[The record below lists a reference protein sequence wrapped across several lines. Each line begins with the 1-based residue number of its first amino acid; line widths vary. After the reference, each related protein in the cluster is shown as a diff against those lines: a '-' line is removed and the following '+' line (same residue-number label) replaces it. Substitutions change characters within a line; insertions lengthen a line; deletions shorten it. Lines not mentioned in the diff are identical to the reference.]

1 MSNIQ
6 SIETYTEIAKAFTL
20 ERFNQ
25 PLDIPIVINNRRRS
39 MSGCFIYK
47 RKGLE
52 ERKSHLRIE
61 LVTKKMKSHEEVVEI
76 LKHEL
81 CHWYCYTNHLDF
93 SDGDVDFERVLYEQ
107 GVTSTHF
114 GYQNKARSEFIQQ
127 NTINGNLKKHGFTN
141 VQYKKADAQKVLK
154 IIKDTNHSIAR
165 SFFFNE
171 DSCERAKDVYLE
183 GQYIG
188 TIIKDYN
195 GFVSLYDIDCE
206 PKDVRNLIYRRRKDL
221 VQELIY
227 DYQTKQKATA

>member
-6 SIETYTEIAKAFTL
+6 SIKTYTEIAKAFTL

-47 RKGLE
+47 RKGLK

-61 LVTKKMKSHEEVVEI
+61 LVTKNMKSHEEVVET

-93 SDGDVDFERVLYEQ
+93 SDGDIDFERVLYEQ

-154 IIKDTNHSIAR
+154 IIKDTDHSIAR

-206 PKDVRNLIYRRRKDL
+206 PKDVRNLIYKRRKDL

>member
-61 LVTKKMKSHEEVVEI
+61 LVTKKMKSHEEVVET

-206 PKDVRNLIYRRRKDL
+206 PKDVRNLIYKRRKDL

>member
-6 SIETYTEIAKAFTL
+6 SIKTYTEIAKAFTL

-25 PLDIPIVINNRRRS
+25 ELDIPIVINNRRRS

-61 LVTKKMKSHEEVVEI
+61 LVTKNMKSHEEVVET

-107 GVTSTHF
+107 DVTSTHF

-154 IIKDTNHSIAR
+154 IIKETNHSIAR
-165 SFFFNE
+165 SFLFNE
-171 DSCERAKDVYLE
+171 YSCESAKDVYLE

-188 TIIKDYN
+188 TIIKQYN
-195 GFVSLYDIDCE
+195 GFVSLYDTDCE
-206 PKDVRNLIYRRRKDL
+206 PKDVRNLIYKRRKDL
-221 VQELIY
+221 VQALIY